1 MKLLHIADLHLGK
14 KLHGYDLLEDQKAAL
29 LEILKIA
36 EREKPNVCLIAGD
49 VYQTSTPQGNAM
61 ELMSDFLYRL
71 SELGIEVF
79 MISGNH
85 DSSQRI
91 SYLSQLLKRANVHVT
106 DRFEGRLQTIMTE
119 DEFGPVAIHLLPFI
133 KPIEVRAQLPG
144 CTASTYEEA
153 VRAVIE
159 ASEIDPAIR
168 NVLVCHQYVTGSE
181 EGGSEERIVGGSEDI
196 TLAALEAFDFVAMG
210 HVHKPQTFRMAG
222 GGLASYA
229 GSLLP
234 YAVSEG
240 GYDKSCSLITLGAKG
255 EEPKLDRILYPLLRK
270 VRGVEES
277 FERIMEMTPT
287 EDLVAVTLT
296 DSRIPAENYQSALR
310 AIFPNLL
317 SVGLKNQEIYE
328 TGPVDVSSV
337 GKGRSDLELFEEFY
351 EWSKKESL
359 PEDEREIIIRLLNQS
374 EGGTEE

>member
-106 DRFEGRLQTIMTE
+106 DRFEGRLQTVMTE

-210 HVHKPQTFRMAG
+210 HVHKPQTFQ
-222 GGLASYA
+222 
-229 GSLLP
+229 
-234 YAVSEG
+234 
-240 GYDKSCSLITLGAKG
+240 
-255 EEPKLDRILYPLLRK
+255 
-270 VRGVEES
+270 RG
-277 FERIMEMTPT
+277 
-287 EDLVAVTLT
+287 
-296 DSRIPAENYQSALR
+296 R
-310 AIFPNLL
+310 A
-317 SVGLKNQEIYE
+317 E
-328 TGPVDVSSV
+328 TGPDLVPAPAQGAGRR
-337 GKGRSDLELFEEFY
+337 GKL
-351 EWSKKESL
+351 
-359 PEDEREIIIRLLNQS
+359 
-374 EGGTEE
+374 